1 MCDVNRE
8 EEREPPNRTV
18 NLCEVNREGKRESAT
33 ASAQPTLFVA
43 SRPHLHFPLSLSLSH
58 SPFISSGYLAEIADR
73 IRSVFF
79 QQRAR
84 SVGNKK
90 CSDFLCDSLDQR
102 EIFTVNYQLE
112 NILKNI
118 EIFCAVILDYYIH
131 ANELK

>member
-8 EEREPPNRTV
+8 EEREPSNRTV

-43 SRPHLHFPLSLSLSH
+43 SRPHLHFSLSLCLTPPSFLLVT
-58 SPFISSGYLAEIADR
+58 SLRLQIVLDQFSFSSGRVQLATKNAAI
-73 IRSVFF
+73 FF
-79 QQRAR
+79 VIL
-84 SVGNKK
+84 SINVK
-90 CSDFLCDSLDQR
+90 SLPL
-102 EIFTVNYQLE
+102 ITNWK